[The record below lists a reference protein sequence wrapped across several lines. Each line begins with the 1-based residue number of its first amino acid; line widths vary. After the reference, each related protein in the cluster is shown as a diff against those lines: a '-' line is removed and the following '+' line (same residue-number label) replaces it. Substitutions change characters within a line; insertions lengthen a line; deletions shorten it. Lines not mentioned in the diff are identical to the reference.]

1 MFKYISIIILVSL
14 IFSNSFFSNF
24 VKSNNTFFNNEF
36 KSIDFNYKLINNI
49 DTISDTGSAS
59 VIIGP
64 NKYQIY
70 LDDYILLFQGSLLK
84 RYNKKTNQIFIEDSH
99 TLLDSMIINF
109 FTTEHFN
116 QYKDSLNNH
125 IVINT
130 INGDFFLKLFIDN
143 IQNHIDSI
151 HILNNDLDIFLFNI
165 VLSTESLDT
174 GKLFKLDYPNAFILD
189 LRD

>member
-24 VKSNNTFFNNEF
+24 VKSNNTFFNNDF